1 MVPVVTLVALYL
13 TFQGSQAIVNL
24 LLLGYA
30 FVTQLFPSMTMSL
43 LSRNPVN
50 KWGAGAGMVAGAVI
64 VAWLTLG
71 KCTVGAV
78 LPFLPAS
85 LHHLNVGV
93 LAARQHLRHRDRLV
107 GDALPRRER
116 GRHGDTVTCGG
127 DSMTGPCG
135 W

>member
-1 MVPVVTLVALYL
+1 MVPVVTLVALDL
-13 TFQGSQAIVNL
+13 TFQGGQAIVNL
-24 LLLGYA
+24 PLLGYA

-78 LPFLPAS
+78 LPFLPTS

-93 LAARQHLRHRDRLV
+93 LALLANIF
-107 GDALPRRER
+107 
-116 GRHGDTVTCGG
+116 VTAIVSWATHSH
-127 DSMTGPCG
+127 DESADVTATPSPAVATR
-135 W
+135 